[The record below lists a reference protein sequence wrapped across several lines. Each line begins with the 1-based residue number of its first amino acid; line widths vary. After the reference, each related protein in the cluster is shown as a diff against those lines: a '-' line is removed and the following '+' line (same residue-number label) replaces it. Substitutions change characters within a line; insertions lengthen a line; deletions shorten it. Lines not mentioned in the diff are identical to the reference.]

1 MISYLIFFFGSLIL
15 YIFAEL
21 GINNYFL
28 LYQDKK
34 ERLILRLIIRIIYV
48 IIVLALIANIFF
60 R

>member
-1 MISYLIFFFGSLIL
+1 MLSYIIFFVGSLIL

-21 GINNYFL
+21 GIDNYFL

-34 ERLILRLIIRIIYV
+34 ERLILKVTIRLIYA